1 MDVTY
6 VSNIFVD
13 DVVEMIQY
21 FTDVATGDGLAPLLV
36 VVGAVLVTVPLVALG
51 VLTLGAVGSLFTSD

>member
-1 MDVTY
+1 MDATY
-6 VSNIFVD
+6 VSNVFVD